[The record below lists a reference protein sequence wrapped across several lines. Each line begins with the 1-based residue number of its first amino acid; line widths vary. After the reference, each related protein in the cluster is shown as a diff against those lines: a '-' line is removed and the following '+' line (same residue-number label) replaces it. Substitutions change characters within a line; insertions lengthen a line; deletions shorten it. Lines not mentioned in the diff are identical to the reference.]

1 MKAGAI
7 WLVGVTGL
15 VALGAVGLYQTL
27 PGVETGVREKVAR
40 TLADKGLD
48 DVRATVDGQTVTLT
62 AMDNDPDSERKLREA
77 EKAIA
82 AIDSKNMPGG
92 QYARLVTDIHVG
104 KVLEGTPRAVVA
116 ADAAPMVAAGAAAPF
131 TVSGESATTIDTVS
145 ASRPTVAGSGAMPI
159 SSNVAQGCEER
170 ILAAMGTRKVTYVF
184 GSYELT
190 PESEAL
196 LDDVY
201 KTMASCPAELKLE
214 VAAYTDNAGD
224 AVANQLITKSRAQ
237 AAAAALVSR
246 GLPQDRV
253 SAAGYGGA
261 QPIADNATPEGRAAN
276 RRVTFHVTAG

>member
-7 WLVGVTGL
+7 WMVGVTGL

-27 PGVETGVREKVAR
+27 PGVETGVREKVSR

-62 AMDNDPDSERKLREA
+62 AMDNDPDSARKLKDA

-82 AIDSKNMPGG
+82 AIDSSNIPAG

-104 KVLEGTPRAVVA
+104 KVLEGTPRAVAA
-116 ADAAPMVAAGAAAPF
+116 ADAAPMMAAGAAPF

-145 ASRPTVAGSGAMPI
+145 ASRPAVAGSGAVPI

-170 ILAAMGTRKVTYVF
+170 ILAAMGTRKLSYVF

-190 PESEAL
+190 PESQVV

-224 AVANQLITKSRAQ
+224 AVANQLISKSRAQ
-237 AAAAALVSR
+237 AAASALISR
-246 GLPQDRV
+246 GLPEDRV
-253 SAAGYGGA
+253 SAAGYGGG
-261 QPIADNATPEGRAAN
+261 QPVADNATPEGRAAN

>member
-7 WLVGVTGL
+7 WMVGVTGL
-15 VALGAVGLYQTL
+15 VALGAVGLYHTL
-27 PGVETGVREKVAR
+27 PGVETGVREKVSR

-62 AMDNDPDSERKLREA
+62 AMDNDPDSARKLKEA
-77 EKAIA
+77 EKAIS
-82 AIDSKNMPGG
+82 AIDSPDVPGG
-92 QYARLVTDIHVG
+92 EYARLVTDIHVG
-104 KVLEGTPRAVVA
+104 RVLEGTPRAVVA
-116 ADAAPMVAAGAAAPF
+116 ADAAPMVAAGAAPF
-131 TVSGESATTIDTVS
+131 TVSGESATTIDTVT
-145 ASRPTVAGSGAMPI
+145 ASRPTVAGSGAVPI

-170 ILAAMGTRKVTYVF
+170 ILAAMGTRKLTYVF

-190 PESEAL
+190 PESHAV

-201 KTMASCPAELKLE
+201 KTMASCPSELKIE

-224 AVANQLITKSRAQ
+224 AVANQLITRSRAQ
-237 AAAAALVSR
+237 AAAQALISR

>member
-7 WLVGVTGL
+7 WMVGVAGL
-15 VALGAVGLYQTL
+15 AVLGAVGLYQTL
-27 PGVETGVREKVAR
+27 PGVETEVREKVSRA
-40 TLADKGLD
+40 LADKGLD

-62 AMDNDPDSERKLREA
+62 AMDNDPDSARKLKEA

-82 AIDSKNMPGG
+82 AIGSPDIPVGG
-92 QYARLVTDIHVG
+92 YARLVTDIHVG

-116 ADAAPMVAAGAAAPF
+116 ADTAPMVVAGAAPF

-145 ASRPTVAGSGAMPI
+145 SSRPAVAGSGAVPI

-170 ILAAMGTRKVTYVF
+170 ILAAMGTRKLSYVF

-190 PESEAL
+190 PESQAV

-201 KTMASCPAELKLE
+201 KTMASCPAELKIE

-224 AVANQLITKSRAQ
+224 AVANQLISKSRAQ
-237 AAAAALVSR
+237 AAASALVSR